1 MGVAAYHG
9 TQTLQWEYI
18 DRKAVANHD
27 CPYCGSVKGERCVT
41 SSGNAASMPH
51 SDRTTPVVEA
61 IEKSRGANKST
72 YMQARVPDG
81 LLTRI
86 DQWRARQP
94 VEVTRSSVVRAALEE
109 YLIRHG

>member
-1 MGVAAYHG
+1 MEFPTSPSLY
-9 TQTLQWEYI
+9 WEYV

-27 CPYCGSVKGERCVT
+27 CPYCGSVRGERCVT

-51 SDRTTPVVEA
+51 ADRTTPVVET
-61 IEKSRGANKST
+61 IKTSRGENKST
-72 YMQARVPDG
+72 YMQVRVSDG

-94 VEVTRSSVVRAALEE
+94 IEVTRSSVLRAAVEE

>member
-9 TQTLQWEYI
+9 TQTVKWEYI

-51 SDRTTPVVEA
+51 VDRTAPVTEA
-61 IEKSRGANKST
+61 IKVSRGENKST
-72 YMQARVPDG
+72 YMPLRVSHD
-81 LLTRI
+81 LLERL

-94 VEVTRSSVVRAALEE
+94 IEVTRSSIVRAAIEE